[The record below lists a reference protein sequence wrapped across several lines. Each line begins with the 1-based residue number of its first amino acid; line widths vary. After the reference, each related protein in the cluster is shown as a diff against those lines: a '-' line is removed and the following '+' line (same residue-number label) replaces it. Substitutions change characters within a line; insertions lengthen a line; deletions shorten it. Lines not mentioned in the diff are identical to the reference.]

1 MDNPVDY
8 WWTMRALLLAMHK
21 WVKEGAAPPPSLY
34 PRLQDRTLVPAASVA
49 FPAIPGVDV
58 AAHADGWRSHR
69 QPVTCKGGA
78 GAGAPLPLLVPAVDE
93 DGNERAGIRLP
104 DVAVPLA
111 TYTGWNF
118 RKPAIGA
125 PGELVS
131 LLGSSI
137 SFPATRAAR
146 EAAKDP
152 RRSIEERY
160 RSQEEYLAQVEQAA
174 DALVKAGY
182 LLVDDEPRILQR
194 ATRSVGRD
202 RRSLARQEEGE
213 TAPVSSCAVGSSG
226 VERSRWWPSAF
237 PARRRCGGRLG
248 TMTGTA
254 RSRSAT

>member
-1 MDNPVDY
+1 
-8 WWTMRALLLAMHK
+8 
-21 WVKEGAAPPPSLY
+21 VKTGAEPPLSLF
-34 PRLQDRTLVPAASVA
+34 PRLQDHTLVPVTSIA
-49 FPAIPGVDV
+49 FPSIPGVTSPRTLTAGVRIANPYLKD
-58 AAHADGWRSHR
+58 
-69 QPVTCKGGA
+69 GA
-78 GAGAPLPLLVPAVDE
+78 GAGSPLPLLVPAVDE

-125 PGELVS
+125 PDELVS

-137 SFPATRAAR
+137 AFPATRAAR

-160 RSQEEYLAQVEQAA
+160 RSQEDYLAQVEKAA

-194 ATRSVGRD
+194 ATDQWDVIVGR
-202 RRSLARQEEGE
+202 
-213 TAPVSSCAVGSSG
+213 
-226 VERSRWWPSAF
+226 
-237 PARRRCGGRLG
+237 
-248 TMTGTA
+248 
-254 RSRSAT
+254 